1 MRKRTRRGSRLD
13 RLFRPGLAVS
23 LLGLGLLLA
32 VAFVGI
38 AIQRNG
44 VAQSIA
50 SLSGE
55 IAQEQLRH
63 VALEAAVAEK
73 GTSAY
78 VQDKARELGYVLPGE
93 GLLTLDNPQRQLVTP
108 VPEPT
113 RPDRLR
119 RWAQLFFGTR

>member
-1 MRKRTRRGSRLD
+1 MRKRARRGSPLD

-44 VAQSIA
+44 VARDIA

-55 IAQEQLRH
+55 IAREQLRH
-63 VALEAAVAEK
+63 AALEAAVAEK

-93 GLLTLDNPQRQLVTP
+93 GLLALDTPQRPLTTP
-108 VPEPT
+108 VPGST
-113 RPDRLR
+113 RPDRLT
-119 RWAQLFFGTR
+119 RWALLFFGTR